1 MGGRLPCLC
10 GPIFATT
17 SVFASISGVTGVGT
31 APRWAFA
38 AGGAAVL
45 AAAAGAAGESP
56 LRENA
61 STPTP
66 TTATRITPRSRG
78 FNPFPGDGVSGTR
91 GGWPFDADFLP
102 INDHS
107 SVFTDFRGLG
117 YSARSYASIRAPPS
131 PAARRTGDRAPRPNG
146 AAAARGRTPGRAC
159 ARSVAGAGRGGA
171 DR

>member
-56 LRENA
+56 PRQNA

-66 TTATRITPRSRG
+66 TTATRMTPRSRG
-78 FNPFPGDGVSGTR
+78 FSPFPGDGVSGTR
-91 GGWPFDADFLP
+91 GGRPFDADFFP

-107 SVFTDFRGLG
+107 SVFTEFRRVS
-117 YSARSYASIRAPPS
+117 YSARFYAFIR
-131 PAARRTGDRAPRPNG
+131 RGDRGLLLSLMIAMSVLVARPEQQ
-146 AAAARGRTPGRAC
+146 
-159 ARSVAGAGRGGA
+159 SLEVAHHVEHVLGL
-171 DR
+171 